1 MTLRAPGQS
10 AGEARGPADGYQP
23 QLEAVRALAVT
34 CIVITHVAFQTGR
47 YVSGSFSAEL
57 ARLDIG
63 VALFFVLSGYLL
75 ARPWFTGPPAGR
87 SGPRLAGYFWRRLLR
102 LYPAYVV
109 AVVAAVVLVPDN
121 AGVTGADWWR
131 QLTFTQ
137 IYGSGHLLHGLTQTW
152 SLATEVAFYLA
163 LPWVARWARPRE
175 RRWRLRRT
183 LARLALL
190 EVVSLAWVALVAS
203 STDLQQDSASTW
215 LPAYLGW
222 FGAGMALCAL
232 SVERERRARTST
244 APRAWL
250 DDLAASPWGCWA
262 AAAACYLVAATPAAG
277 PLTLDP
283 PTGWQAVTK
292 HVLYGATAVL
302 VLIPLAGRGGVDGH
316 AGRALAS
323 RPLRFV
329 GEVSYGVFLYHL
341 VVLDIVFRATGFR
354 LFDGHHFLPVLALTW
369 SGSVLVAWASY
380 RWLERPALRR
390 RGLVGMWS
398 ITAPSTRPS
407 PAPETAATRAPDPR

>member
-34 CIVITHVAFQTGR
+34 FIVVTHCAFQTGR
-47 YVSGSFSAEL
+47 YVSGPFTAEL

-75 ARPWFTGPPAGR
+75 ARPWFSGPPSGR
-87 SGPRLAGYFWRRLLR
+87 AGPRLGGYFWRRLLR

-109 AVVAAVVLVPDN
+109 AVVAAIVVIPDN
-121 AGVTGADWWR
+121 AGVTGPDWWR

-163 LPWVARWARPRE
+163 LPWIARWVRPPG

-183 LARLALL
+183 LLRLALL
-190 EVVSLAWVALVAS
+190 EVVSLGWVALVAAS
-203 STDLQQDSASTW
+203 PDLQQDSASTW

-222 FGAGMALCAL
+222 FGAGMALCAF
-232 SVERERRARTST
+232 SVHREDRSERASRRHV
-244 APRAWL
+244 WM
-250 DDLAASPWGCWA
+250 DQLAASPWGCWA
-262 AAAACYLVAATPAAG
+262 AAAACFLVAATPAAG

-292 HVLYGATAVL
+292 HVLYGAAAVL
-302 VLIPLAGRGGVDGH
+302 TLAPLAGSGGVGGR
-316 AGRALAS
+316 AGRVLAA

-341 VVLDIVFRATGFR
+341 IVLDVVFRVTGFA
-354 LFDGHHFLPVLALTW
+354 LFTGHHLAPVVGLTW

-390 RGLVGMWS
+390 RGLVPLWS
-398 ITAPSTRPS
+398 PSAASRIPR
-407 PAPETAATRAPDPR
+407 PAPDTAATRAPEPR